1 MSFLLFVYIFRPNV
15 FLKVLRRPPSTG
27 DCTIQ
32 EAYQKVVDLIL
43 KDLQNEGSDFG
54 KTIVFVS
61 LKWSSLL
68 HQRAVK
74 NFDQTADAKELTC
87 LMSQFHAPHFQ
98 QVN

>member
-1 MSFLLFVYIFRPNV
+1 M
-15 FLKVLRRPPSTG
+15 
-27 DCTIQ
+27 
-32 EAYQKVVDLIL
+32 VDLIL

-68 HQRAVK
+68 HQRAVT
-74 NFDQTADAKELTC
+74 NFLLGAPDICDQTADAKELTC